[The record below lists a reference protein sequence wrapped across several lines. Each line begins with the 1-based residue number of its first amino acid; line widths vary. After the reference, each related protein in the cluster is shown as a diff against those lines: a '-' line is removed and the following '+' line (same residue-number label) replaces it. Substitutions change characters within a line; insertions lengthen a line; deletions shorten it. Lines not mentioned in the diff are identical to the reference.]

1 MRQDQHRC
9 RHSNV
14 ASCILYC
21 MLWVSTSHVLLARN
35 AAAMVQAETM
45 CMLSLPQRL
54 SHVAKAIL
62 AYSHWYVFENTAVV
76 QTVFSPQDL
85 AACH

>member
-1 MRQDQHRC
+1 
-9 RHSNV
+9 
-14 ASCILYC
+14 
-21 MLWVSTSHVLLARN
+21 
-35 AAAMVQAETM
+35 MVQAETM

-62 AYSHWYVFENTAVV
+62 AYSHWYVFENTTVV